1 MSAGSEVGSAGALAR
16 RITDRVAAPVTD
28 DTSIDLHA
36 ELDDVLADVGMAGAD
51 AGGAI
56 AFTGRDPIAAS
67 RLALASAAGLGL
79 MAKSVAVARLW
90 RTRGGEG
97 QDLEIDLRGAP
108 RRLCP
113 FYEGRWERMN
123 GYPAG
128 SDFDLSTALHFTA
141 LYRTRDDRW
150 VLPQAQYPKL
160 RRQALKL
167 LGVPDDREAVAAA
180 IGQRESAELERA
192 GAEAGVVMP
201 VVRSPA
207 EFLAEE
213 QFRDHLADLPL
224 IEVERI
230 GDADP
235 RPLPADPEQPFSGIR
250 ALGMGHVIAGGGI
263 GRTLALHG
271 ADVLNVWRP
280 LEYESPG
287 AYHSAQFG
295 VRSTTLSAKHDQGR
309 EALERLAS
317 GADVFYANRRPAM
330 LAKLGFTPEGL
341 AERHP
346 GIVHA
351 SVSVHGRTGP
361 WATRPGFDQTAGA
374 VSGIFA
380 LEGEDGPPRI
390 PLITVVNDWIVP
402 WLATVGIV
410 SALERRAVEGGSWR
424 VHVSLTRVALWI
436 IGLGV
441 FDGEYVAR
449 TAGVGDDHAYLP
461 PELLHHD
468 GPMGRYQGVT
478 DQVRMSR
485 TPGRYAHGLLPMGSA
500 APRWTDESETA

>member
-1 MSAGSEVGSAGALAR
+1 MSVTESTLAR
-16 RITDRVAAPVTD
+16 TIRDRVATPLQD
-28 DTSIDLHA
+28 DRSIDLHA
-36 ELDDVLADVGMAGAD
+36 ELDRVLADVGFAAAD
-51 AGGAI
+51 AGGAVE
-56 AFTGRDPIAAS
+56 FTGRDPIAAS

-79 MAKSVAVARLW
+79 VAKSVAVARLW
-90 RTRGGEG
+90 RTRGGDG
-97 QDLEIDLRGAP
+97 QDLAIDLRSAP

-128 SDFDLSTALHFTA
+128 SDFDLATALHFTS
-141 LYRTRDDRW
+141 LYRCADGGW

-160 RRQALKL
+160 RRRALKL
-167 LGVPDDREAVAAA
+167 LGVPDDRDAVAGA
-180 IGQRESAELERA
+180 IGRWNAADLERA

-201 VVRSPA
+201 LVRSPEA
-207 EFLAEE
+207 FLAEE
-213 QFRDHLADLPL
+213 QFTGHLADLPL
-224 IEVERI
+224 IELERT

-235 RPLPADPEQPFSGIR
+235 VPLPSGPEQPFSGIR

-295 VRSTTLSAKHDQGR
+295 VRSTTLSTKHDTGR
-309 EALERLAS
+309 DALERLAS
-317 GADVFYANRRPAM
+317 RADVFYANRRPAM
-330 LAKLGFTPEGL
+330 LEKVGFTAEQL

-361 WATRPGFDQTAGA
+361 WADRPGFDQTAGA
-374 VSGIFA
+374 VSGIFDV
-380 LEGEDGPPRI
+380 EGRDGVPAI

-436 IGLGV
+436 LGLGV
-441 FDGEYVAR
+441 FDRDYVAE
-449 TAGVGDDHAYLP
+449 TAGVGDEHAYLP

-485 TPGRYAHGLLPMGSA
+485 TPGHHRHGLLPMGSA
-500 APRWTDESETA
+500 PPRWLDDPESP